1 MNQQQFE
8 AKPEWKAT
16 IRRDGELFFIMEGLG
31 AFRSNYYEYP
41 EGYYPMRQIVPL
53 GRQVDLR
60 RVRAQVETGKIE
72 LVSGSLPLALL

>member
-16 IRRDGELFFIMEGLG
+16 IRRAGELFFIMEGLG
-31 AFRSNYYEYP
+31 VFRSNCYEYP
-41 EGYYPMRQIVPL
+41 EGYYPMRQIVPS
-53 GRQVDLR
+53 GRQVDIR
-60 RVRAQVETGKIE
+60 RLRAQLEAGQIE